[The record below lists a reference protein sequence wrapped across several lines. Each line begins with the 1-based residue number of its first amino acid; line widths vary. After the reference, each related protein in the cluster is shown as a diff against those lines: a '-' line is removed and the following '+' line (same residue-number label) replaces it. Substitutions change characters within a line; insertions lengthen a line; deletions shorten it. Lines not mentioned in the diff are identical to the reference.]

1 MKNDNNIEKPIIS
14 IITDYLK
21 AKETDFALMINGAWG
36 CGKTYFLKNSLK
48 LAIEEIDCP
57 KQNKKCVNKKYQQI
71 YVSLYGLSST
81 EEIKERI
88 FYAINPKY
96 KWIDLVSRKAISA
109 TEAIPFV
116 GVGIKN
122 LFTLNKKEKNSII
135 EAVSNYDNK
144 VLIFDDLERID
155 KNKIDIQSVL
165 GFINFLAEHNHCK
178 IIVVANDGDLDEDY
192 KQFKEKTIRFSYTYS
207 SEKGE
212 IFDNI
217 CEKYNDDYKQFLKEQ
232 KQFLLEILNAGKCE
246 NIRSLIFITDVFQKI
261 FEKTKGEFSEK
272 INRDLLLPFTII
284 SIEAKNGKTKENLK
298 GCLIPINNLSYSSLP
313 TNNDLDEEKND
324 PKEKEEIL
332 LRNKYVRF
340 RKYNAILFYDIL
352 FDLVYEG
359 YIQDYRLENIIESIR
374 KEYIAK
380 EGTEESKL
388 VKQIIDWTQIPD
400 EDFENVIKTIKEKV
414 SSGKF
419 DAIDLLKIYEAFIHI
434 DAMKINDFTL
444 TDNDTETF
452 KTAIDNAMR
461 FKQYLP
467 FFETE
472 APIWVN
478 YDAPVSAID
487 AEEIKKSAEAEYNS
501 LRQYA
506 LSINNKHQK
515 EDYQAQINVILAF
528 IKNNETER
536 FREFLSD
543 QNNKFLFLDIPPKDL
558 ISAIIAANAKT
569 KQIFLLGLELL
580 FPKHVTIASIKEVE
594 FLTEIKKE
602 LDNYLNKQN
611 KRMPSLAN
619 LIFAQNYINNIIKKY
634 Q

>member
-36 CGKTYFLKNSLK
+36 CGKTYFIKNTLESK
-48 LAIEEIDCP
+48 IEEIPCP
-57 KQNKKCVNKKYQQI
+57 NKKNQKYKQI
-71 YVSLYGLSST
+71 YVSLYGVSSID
-81 EEIKERI
+81 EIRDRI
-88 FYAINPKY
+88 FYEINPNL
-96 KWIDLVSRKAISA
+96 KWIDSISRRLISA
-109 TEAIPFV
+109 AEAIPNGGNIV
-116 GVGIKN
+116 KDLLTTDKN
-122 LFTLNKKEKNSII
+122 EKSSII
-135 EAVSNYDNK
+135 KKITKYYDK
-144 VLIFDDLERID
+144 VFVFDDLERID
-155 KNKIDIQSVL
+155 FKSLDLQSVL

-178 IIVVANDGDLDEDY
+178 IIVVANDGDLDEEY

-232 KQFLLEILNAGKCE
+232 KHFLLEILNAGKCE
-246 NIRSLIFITDVFQKI
+246 NIRTLIFITDVFQKI

-272 INRDLLLPFTII
+272 IHRDLLLPFTII

-452 KTAIDNAMR
+452 KSAIDNAMR
-461 FKQYLP
+461 FRQYLP
-467 FFETE
+467 FFDTE

-478 YDAPVSAID
+478 YDAPVSGID
-487 AEEIKKSAEAEYNS
+487 AEETKISAEAKYNS

-515 EDYQAQINVILAF
+515 EDCQAQINVILAF

-602 LDNYLNKQN
+602 LDNYLNKQPIRKN
-611 KRMPSLAN
+611 SLTN
-619 LIFAQNYINNIIKKY
+619 LYFARNYINSLHRY
-634 Q
+634 L

>member
-57 KQNKKCVNKKYQQI
+57 KQNKKCENKKYQQI

-122 LFTLNKKEKNSII
+122 FFTLNNKEKNNII
-135 EAVSNYDNK
+135 EALSNYYNR

-165 GFINFLAEHNHCK
+165 GFINYLAEHDNCK
-178 IIVVANDGDLDEDY
+178 IVVVANDGDLDEEY
-192 KQFKEKTIRFSYTYS
+192 KQFKEKTIRFSYTYCP
-207 SEKGE
+207 EKGE
-212 IFDNI
+212 IFDSI
-217 CEKYNDDYKQFLKEQ
+217 CEKYNDDYKQFLKGQ
-232 KQFLLEILNAGKCE
+232 KQFILEILNAGKCE
-246 NIRSLIFITDVFQKI
+246 NLRTLIFITDVFQKI
-261 FEKTKGEFSEK
+261 FEKAKGNFSDK
-272 INRDLLLPFTII
+272 INKDLLLPFTII
-284 SIEAKNGKTKENLK
+284 SKEAKNGKTKEDLK
-298 GCLIPINNLSYSSLP
+298 GCLIPINSLSHSSLL
-313 TNNDLDEEKND
+313 TNKNSDEEKID
-324 PKEKEEIL
+324 TKEKEDNL
-332 LRNKYVRF
+332 LRRKYVRF
-340 RKYNAILFYDIL
+340 RKYKGILFYDIL
-352 FDLVYEG
+352 FDLVYDG
-359 YIQDYRLENIIESIR
+359 YISDDRLENIIESTR
-374 KEYIAK
+374 KEYVAK

-388 VKQIIDWTQIPD
+388 VKRIIDWTQIPD
-400 EDFENVIKTIKEKV
+400 EEFDNVINTIKDKV
-414 SSGKF
+414 SAGKF
-419 DAIDLLKIYEAFIHI
+419 DVFDLLKIYAAFIYI
-434 DAMKINDFTL
+434 DVMKINDFTL
-444 TDNDTETF
+444 SDEDTETF
-452 KTAIDNAMR
+452 KSAIGENMR

-467 FFETE
+467 FFETK

-478 YDAPVSAID
+478 YVAPFSGVE
-487 AEEIKKSAEAEYNS
+487 AEETQISAEAKYNS

-515 EDYQAQINVILAF
+515 EDYQAQIYTILSF
-528 IKNNETER
+528 IKNDETER
-536 FREFLSD
+536 FRDFISD
-543 QNNKFLFLDIPPKDL
+543 PNNKFMFLDIPPKDL
-558 ISAIIAANAKT
+558 ISAIISANAKT

-580 FPKHVTIASIKEVE
+580 FPKNVPIAPQKELDY
-594 FLTEIKKE
+594 LTALKNE
-602 LDNYLNKQN
+602 LDNYLNKQTIRKN
-611 KRMPSLAN
+611 SLTN
-619 LIFAQNYINNIIKKY
+619 LYLARNYINSLHRY
-634 Q
+634 L